1 MASLSVAQGMTRALR
16 AGPSHAVSTPPTRGG
31 PLAPGRLPRVGARP
45 RLGVVS
51 SLAEGKPQQGKT
63 QKQYGN
69 QNRDI
74 TTAPDFSF
82 DEGLANSLDMGM
94 GKEVER
100 RALLKTI
107 ETAEAPAREY
117 TLDVDPDLL
126 ETAYERCR
134 EVTAE
139 YAKTFY
145 LGTKIMTP
153 DKQKAIWA
161 IYVWCRR
168 TDELVDGPNAS
179 RITPE
184 ALRRWD
190 DRLEKIFEGEPYD
203 MLDAAL
209 SDTVQKFP
217 LDIQPFK
224 DMVDGMR
231 MDLVKT
237 RYETFDELYEYC
249 YRVAG
254 TVGLM
259 SVPVMGVDPNFE
271 ADKEEIYGA
280 ALGLGLANQLTN
292 ILRDVGEDSTRN
304 RVYVP
309 LEDLARF
316 NVTEE
321 EVMSGSL
328 VDKDGNVDERWKDF
342 MKFQIERARF
352 YFKEAESGAL
362 KLEANAR
369 WPVMSALILYSQIL
383 DSIEANNYDN
393 FTQRAYVT
401 KFKKFA
407 TLPYARAKA
416 AMGAPQP

>member
-1 MASLSVAQGMTRALR
+1 MSVTMGAARALR
-16 AGPSHAVSTPPTRGG
+16 AGPSYAGASAPTARV
-31 PLAPGRLPRVGARP
+31 APAPRPRRSQL
-45 RLGVVS
+45 RLGVVG
-51 SLAEGKPQQGKT
+51 SLAEER
-63 QKQYGN
+63 QYGGERQNKESIN
-69 QNRDI
+69 QSI

-82 DEGLANSLDMGM
+82 DEGLAGM
-94 GKEVER
+94 LEFGKGKEVER
-100 RALLKTI
+100 RALLKSI
-107 ETAEAPAREY
+107 ETAEGPTREY
-117 TLDVDPDLL
+117 NLEVDADLL
-126 ETAYERCR
+126 ENAYERCR
-134 EVTAE
+134 QVTAE

-145 LGTKIMTP
+145 LGTKIMTA

-190 DRLEKIFEGEPYD
+190 DRLESIFAGKPYD
-203 MLDAAL
+203 MLDATL
-209 SDTVQKFP
+209 SDTVLRFR

-224 DMVDGMR
+224 DMVNGMR

-237 RYETFDELYEYC
+237 RYENFDELYEYC

-259 SVPVMGVDPNFE
+259 SVPVMGVDPDYEN
-271 ADKEEIYGA
+271 DKEEIYGA

-309 LEDLARF
+309 LDDLARF
-316 NVTEE
+316 NVTQE
-321 EVMSGSL
+321 EVMMGTL
-328 VDKDGNVDERWKDF
+328 VDKDGNVDPRWKDF

-383 DSIEANNYDN
+383 DSIEANDYDN
-393 FTQRAYVT
+393 FTQRAYVS
-401 KFKKFA
+401 KLKKFA
-407 TLPYARAKA
+407 TLPYARMKA
-416 AMGAPQP
+416 AAGVQQL